1 MGHGRAPRELVFVR
15 PPRTLLL
22 GRAPRAPVL
31 GRAPSAPCAACL
43 ASNNP
48 GWIATQDLMGDSQR
62 LSPPDIGAEPDGGGG
77 GNPAPAPANAVV
89 AGSGRSLRHIALI
102 VAVATGLSKVVGLLR
117 QQVIA
122 AAFGVGAAYDAYN
135 YAYVLPGFL
144 LILLGG
150 INGPFHS
157 AMVSVLAR
165 RPREEGAHVLAA
177 INTLV
182 GAGLI
187 GVTVLLVVLADPLI
201 QLVGP
206 ALKPE
211 IHDIAVLQLRWMA
224 PMALFAGLIG
234 LGFGA
239 LNAADVYWLP
249 AISPLLSSLAV
260 VVGIGLL
267 WWQLGAAILLPATA
281 VLGGVVLAGTT
292 TLGAVLQWLIQLP
305 ALAKQGLHRFR
316 LVWDWR
322 DPGVREVL
330 RVMGPAT
337 LSSGMLQIN
346 VFVDLFFASGIVGAA
361 AGLGYANLLVQTP
374 LGLISNALLV
384 PLLPVYSRLT
394 APQDRPELVAR
405 IRQGLMLSSASM
417 LPLGAVMIG
426 LAMPIVALVY
436 QRGAFNSEA
445 AELVGGLLMAYG
457 LGMPSYL
464 ARDVLVRVYYAL
476 GDAVTPFRWSMAG
489 IGMNALFDWLLVG
502 CPTPW
507 GLQLPALNFGAP
519 GLVLATVTV
528 NTITCLAL
536 LLALQARLQAL
547 PLRRWGRDLG
557 LLVVAAVLAGL
568 TARILQGTVHWPKGL
583 LGLLLQNSIAGGL
596 AFGVYG
602 LIGSLA
608 GVPEMRQLW
617 GLVRRRRPT

>member
-1 MGHGRAPRELVFVR
+1 
-15 PPRTLLL
+15 
-22 GRAPRAPVL
+22 
-31 GRAPSAPCAACL
+31 
-43 ASNNP
+43 
-48 GWIATQDLMGDSQR
+48 MGDSQQ
-62 LSPPDIGAEPDGGGG
+62 LSPAEIAAQTDGGIGT
-77 GNPAPAPANAVV
+77 NPPQTPAIATPNATTAPAPANTTGS
-89 AGSGRSLRHIALI
+89 GSGRSLRHIALI

-267 WWQLGAAILLPATA
+267 WWQLGAAILLPASA

-305 ALAKQGLHRFR
+305 ALAKQGLHRFQ

-330 RVMGPAT
+330 KVMGPAT

-384 PLLPVYSRLT
+384 PLLPVYARLT

-405 IRQGLMLSSASM
+405 IRQGLMLSCASM

-426 LAMPIVALVY
+426 LAVPIVELIY

-445 AELVGGLLMAYG
+445 ANLVGGLLMAYG
-457 LGMPSYL
+457 LGMPAYL

-489 IGMNALFDWLLVG
+489 IGLNALFDWLLVG

-519 GLVLATVTV
+519 GLVLATVAV
-528 NTITCLAL
+528 NVITCLAL

-568 TARILQGTVHWPKGL
+568 TAWILQGRVHWPKGL
-583 LGLLLQNSIAGGL
+583 LGLLLENGIAASL

-608 GVPEMRQLW
+608 GVPEMRQL
-617 GLVRRRRPT
+617 LALARRRRPT